1 MFPLGQ
7 WSASTLRK
15 GEKSVADA
23 GVKLAPMSSFKVLY
37 LWPLSRSSKAGV
49 ASQKSPNELGTVRM
63 EMTRVILE

>member
-23 GVKLAPMSSFKVLY
+23 GVKLAPMSSFKKFFIWETLN
-37 LWPLSRSSKAGV
+37 LPGHQKRAWPR
-49 ASQKSPNELGTVRM
+49 KSPQMNWGQ
-63 EMTRVILE
+63 

>member
-37 LWPLSRSSKAGV
+37 LAFWPLSRSSKAGV
-49 ASQKSPNELGTVRM
+49 APQKSPNELGTV
-63 EMTRVILE
+63 LGK

>member
-37 LWPLSRSSKAGV
+37 LEFGLFPGHQKRAWPR
-49 ASQKSPNELGTVRM
+49 KSPQMNWGQ
-63 EMTRVILE
+63 